1 MDNTPMINSFNSDN
15 SNITNIKGT
24 PLILRQS
31 LASESPLKMMK
42 DAFYFIL
49 KALFVLKIFKFLS

>member
-1 MDNTPMINSFNSDN
+1 MINSFNSDN

-24 PLILRQS
+24 PSILRQS

-49 KALFVLKIFKFLS
+49 KALFGLKIFKFLS